1 MTKSMISFL
10 TILLGL
16 TLLFTACNKEDE
28 PCIETTWFQD
38 ADGDGLGNPDVSQA
52 SCEQPDGYVADN
64 SDANDSGSVGTP
76 LSAFDEFNTDAVTI
90 SFDGDEV
97 TIVSNGQPNH
107 TSPYWEETHPLH
119 IEQTFGDHTTPGF
132 IRKGS
137 YTVTLPLFPE
147 LSSSSSAT
155 GLGAIG
161 ISVHGP
167 PIFNDEE
174 GPNRP
179 FDEPTATG
187 LDYAGAHNGPSG
199 YHYHLEAADVPENT
213 SLSYDDEKLIGIMAD
228 GFLIY
233 GRKEL
238 DGTYPTDLD
247 ESGGHFGPTP
257 HSNGEEIYHYHIKN
271 EFYIGAYV
279 MLFGGD
285 LQGTPNTIF

>member
-1 MTKSMISFL
+1 MKYLKLPIL
-10 TILLGL
+10 ALLGI
-16 TLLFTACNKEDE
+16 TLLFTACKDED
-28 PCIETTWFQD
+28 CTETIWYED
-38 ADGDGLGNPDVSQA
+38 ADSDGLGNPNVSRV
-52 SCEQPDGYVADN
+52 SCDQPDGFVADN
-64 SDANDSGSVGTP
+64 SDPNDTGIASTP
-76 LSAFDEFNTDAVTI
+76 ISAFDEFNPDAVTV
-90 SFDGDEV
+90 SFDGNEI
-97 TIVSNGQPNH
+97 TIESNGLPNH

-132 IRKGS
+132 IGERS
-137 YTVTLPLFPE
+137 YTVTLPLYPQ
-147 LSSSSSAT
+147 LASSSSAT

-161 ISVHGP
+161 ISVYGP

-187 LDYAGAHNGPSG
+187 LDYAGGHNGPSG
-199 YHYHLEAADVPENT
+199 YHYHLESADVPENT
-213 SLSYDDEKLIGIMAD
+213 LLSYDDEKLVGIMAD

-233 GRKEL
+233 GRKEM

-247 ESGGHFGPTP
+247 ESGGHFGVTP

-271 EFYIGAYV
+271 EFYIGSYV